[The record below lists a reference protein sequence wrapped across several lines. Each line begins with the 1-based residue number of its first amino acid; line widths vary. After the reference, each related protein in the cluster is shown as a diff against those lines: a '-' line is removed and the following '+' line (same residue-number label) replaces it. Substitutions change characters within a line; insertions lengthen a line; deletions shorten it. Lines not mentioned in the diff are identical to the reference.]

1 MKLLINFSV
10 KFSLAMRSE
19 AEEFSSFKTRAKSQC
34 LTNRFLRSFFSV
46 IKYLNRQLTDRCIL
60 PQYIPPSNLMI
71 SPSQNSAGTQ
81 VVKATTSGGAG
92 DATHSD
98 KSKSIPSRR
107 KIQGLSHIS
116 AEMVIILHLME
127 EIHNSPYH
135 IPADSAYISAPTCTA
150 RDKNASPA
158 DTNVI
163 APNFE
168 IDSAALSAAFGSEQ
182 ILKHST
188 AKKSIGGRNK
198 IALRKK

>member
-98 KSKSIPSRR
+98 KSKSIPSR
-107 KIQGLSHIS
+107 
-116 AEMVIILHLME
+116 
-127 EIHNSPYH
+127 N
-135 IPADSAYISAPTCTA
+135 APTCTA